1 MARVMA
7 EPPRVRAVDEQ
18 DLPIVRRFLEQHAD
32 TSMFLLS
39 SLATNGPR
47 MGEALNSGDFKLIEH
62 DGDVRA
68 VFCLTRRTPI
78 LAQACGRTEYARA
91 IVEACL
97 QEPGPIGGVLG
108 EWPLADAIW
117 SILRER
123 PSFKEIYACKEIL
136 QARDLTEADAS
147 RDATPHVRPL
157 RPQDFDQWDAL
168 NHAFAQQEGLP
179 RHGTPAERKSLF
191 EDATRAGR
199 WWGYFED
206 DRLSSTAGL
215 NALYKHIGQVGGVYT
230 VPEKRGLGFST
241 TTMMTLMADS
251 VRVHGLRRLVL
262 FTGDHNRAA
271 RRVYD
276 RLGFATI
283 GDFAL
288 LMCEPIE

>member
-7 EPPRVRAVDEQ
+7 ESPGVRAVDEQ
-18 DLPIVRRFLEQHAD
+18 NLPIVRRFLEQHAD

-39 SLATNGPR
+39 TLATNGPR

-78 LAQACGRTEYARA
+78 LAEAGGRTEYARA

-97 QEPGPIGGVLG
+97 NEPGPIGGVLG
-108 EWPLADAIW
+108 EWTLADAIW

-123 PSFKEIYACKEIL
+123 PAFKEIYACKEIL

-147 RDATPHVRPL
+147 RDATPHVRRL
-157 RPQDFDQWDAL
+157 RPEDFDQWDAL
-168 NHAFAQQEGLP
+168 NSAFAQAEGLP
-179 RHGTPAERKSLF
+179 RHGTPVERRTLF
-191 EDATRAGR
+191 DDATRVGR
-199 WWGYFED
+199 WWGYFEN
-206 DRLSSTAGL
+206 DRLCSTAGL
-215 NALYKHIGQVGGVYT
+215 NALYKHLGQVGGVYT
-230 VPEKRGLGFST
+230 VPERRGLGLST
-241 TTMMTLMADS
+241 TTMTTLMAES
-251 VRVHGLRRLVL
+251 VRVHGVRRLVL

-288 LMCEPIE
+288 LMCEPME

>member
-7 EPPRVRAVDEQ
+7 EPPRVRAVDEEN
-18 DLPIVRRFLEQHAD
+18 LPSVRRFLEQHAD

-39 SLATNGPR
+39 ILATNGPR

-78 LAQACGRTEYARA
+78 LAEAGGRTEYARA

-97 QEPGPIGGVLG
+97 NEPRPIGGVLG
-108 EWPLADAIW
+108 EWTLADAIW

-147 RDATPHVRPL
+147 HDATPHVRRL
-157 RPQDFDQWDAL
+157 RPEDFDQWDAL
-168 NHAFAQQEGLP
+168 NNAFAQAEGLP
-179 RHGTPAERKSLF
+179 RHGTPAERKTLF
-191 EDATRAGR
+191 EDSTRAGR

-206 DRLSSTAGL
+206 DRLCSTAGL
-215 NALYKHIGQVGGVYT
+215 NALYKAHRTG
-230 VPEKRGLGFST
+230 RR
-241 TTMMTLMADS
+241 
-251 VRVHGLRRLVL
+251 RVHRAGKTRPRPVH
-262 FTGDHNRAA
+262 HNHDDADGRVGAGARAA
-271 RRVYD
+271 ATRPVHRRPQPRRPARV
-276 RLGFATI
+276 
-283 GDFAL
+283 
-288 LMCEPIE
+288 

>member
-7 EPPRVRAVDEQ
+7 DPPRVRAVDEQ

-39 SLATNGPR
+39 ILATNGPR
-47 MGEALNSGDFKLIEH
+47 MGETLNSGDFKLIEH

-68 VFCLTRRTPI
+68 VFGLTRRTPI
-78 LAQACGRTEYARA
+78 LAEAGGRTEYARA
-91 IVEACL
+91 IVEASL
-97 QEPGPIGGVLG
+97 NQPRPIGGVLG
-108 EWPLADAIW
+108 EWKIADAIW

-136 QARDLTEADAS
+136 QARALTDAAAS
-147 RDATPHVRPL
+147 PLAVPHVRRLQPD
-157 RPQDFDQWDAL
+157 DFDQWDAL
-168 NHAFAQQEGLP
+168 NDAFAREEGLP
-179 RHGTPAERKSLF
+179 RHGTPAERKALF
-191 EDATRAGR
+191 DDGTRAGR

-206 DRLSSTAGL
+206 DRLSATAGL

-230 VPEKRGLGFST
+230 VPERRGLGLST
-241 TTMMTLMADS
+241 TIMKTLMADA

-288 LMCEPIE
+288 LMCEPLE